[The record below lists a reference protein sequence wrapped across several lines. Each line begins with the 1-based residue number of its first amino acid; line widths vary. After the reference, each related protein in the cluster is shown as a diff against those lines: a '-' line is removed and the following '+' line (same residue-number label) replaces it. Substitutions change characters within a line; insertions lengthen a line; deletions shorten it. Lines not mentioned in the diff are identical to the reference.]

1 MVATRNP
8 GTTPPRCLD
17 ASIDGFPFSPAT
29 GFPKHQSTCSPTA
42 QGDESLEMG
51 HLNRRKSVI
60 VDASAQRRMILGI
73 SVLPLAVMLIAAI
86 AMWFF
91 GNRLFEEAKDSNA
104 DLPSLGVLTM
114 IQYLFVVTTGALA
127 VIQAVRYSNRVI
139 GPAVRIKRSLQQIRA
154 GDLETPIKLRKG
166 DALTDVADELNRL
179 MEHLRR
185 NTPAKTP
192 VSTEKP
198 EADSALEVEHAQ

>member
-1 MVATRNP
+1 
-8 GTTPPRCLD
+8 
-17 ASIDGFPFSPAT
+17 
-29 GFPKHQSTCSPTA
+29 
-42 QGDESLEMG
+42 MG
-51 HLNRRKSVI
+51 HTNRRKSVI
-60 VDASAQRRMILGI
+60 VDASAQARMILGI

-104 DLPSLGVLTM
+104 ALPSLGVLTM

-127 VIQAVRYSNRVI
+127 VIQAVRYSNRVV

-154 GDLETPIKLRKG
+154 GDLDTPIKLREG

-185 NTPAKTP
+185 NTPAKAAA
-192 VSTEKP
+192 STEKAD
-198 EADSALEVEHAQ
+198 ADSALEVAEHAQ

>member
-1 MVATRNP
+1 
-8 GTTPPRCLD
+8 
-17 ASIDGFPFSPAT
+17 
-29 GFPKHQSTCSPTA
+29 
-42 QGDESLEMG
+42 MG
-51 HLNRRKSVI
+51 HTNRRKSVI
-60 VDASAQRRMILGI
+60 VDASAQTRMILGI
-73 SVLPLAVMLIAAI
+73 SVLPLCVMLIAAV

-127 VIQAVRYSNRVI
+127 VIQAVRYSNRVV

-154 GDLETPIKLRKG
+154 GDLDTPIKLRKG

-185 NTPAKTP
+185 NAPAKTP
-192 VSTEKP
+192 TSPAKTDTD
-198 EADSALEVEHAQ
+198 ATLEVAEHAQ